1 MMPFQRLIIME
12 GINISQSEMD
22 DAVRSVNENL
32 QQITNASENVAHET
46 TEVIGSIEILKTT
59 VGRFN
64 I

>member
-1 MMPFQRLIIME
+1 ME

-32 QQITNASENVAHET
+32 QQITNASENAAHET